1 MSETNGWKF
10 RLAEARDSADF
21 VQWTIAN
28 PLIDQK
34 DVQAAKKKNNPTA
47 MYFAVENAEGKI
59 IGFVPIYLQIL
70 LAHLVFNPESTAAE
84 RKQGMAVGMEGLIH
98 FAAGQSFAGNRDD
111 EQSRIPSRKVGAGEW
126 FDLEERQ
133 LLKFNINKLLP
144 VPKE

>member
-98 FAAGQSFAGNRDD
+98 FAAGQGLREIVTMSKAEYPVAKWALANG
-111 EQSRIPSRKVGAGEW
+111 

-133 LLKFNINKLLP
+133 LLKFEINKLLP